1 MATRLLLHE
10 VLPKDAAVMYYAET
24 RRGTTVQPVDVVATG
39 RILVVDDDRAFG
51 NFMLAALE
59 SGGHDAEWAST
70 VADGLAC
77 LYHSRYDLVI
87 VDLKLPDGSGLEL
100 LRNAGDD
107 GLLHNSAAVLLT
119 GYDFEAP
126 HDIRVFSKATDLER
140 FLAGVGEIVAQ
151 AKRKRAARALRG
163 GSGHSGLASDRPG
176 TKQRTRIDLVLY
188 TSPASDKCQK
198 AIRAIQQVLDRYNV
212 SQVKF
217 TICDVAKN
225 PQVAEEDSIVFT
237 PTLVKRGPGPRTWLI
252 GNLDQTDLL
261 VDLLDVSGVDRR
273 RD

>member
-1 MATRLLLHE
+1 
-10 VLPKDAAVMYYAET
+10 MYYAET
-24 RRGTTVQPVDVVATG
+24 RRSSTVQPVDILATG

-59 SGGHDAEWAST
+59 SSGHDVEWAST
-70 VADGLAC
+70 IADGLSC
-77 LYHSRYDLVI
+77 LYNSRYDLVI

-100 LRNAGDD
+100 LRNADDD
-107 GLLHNSAAVLLT
+107 GLLQNSAAVLLT
-119 GYDFEAP
+119 GHDFEAP
-126 HDIRVFSKATDLER
+126 QDIRVFSKATDLDR
-140 FLAGVGEIVAQ
+140 FLAGAGEIVAQ
-151 AKRKRAARALRG
+151 AKRKRAVRALRG
-163 GSGHSGLASDRPG
+163 GNRHAALAPDKPG
-176 TKQRTRIDLVLY
+176 PKQRTRIDLVLY
-188 TSPASDKCQK
+188 TSPSSDKCQK

-212 SQVKF
+212 SQVNF

-225 PQVAEEDSIVFT
+225 PQGAEEDSIVFT

-252 GNLDQTDLL
+252 GNLDQADLL

>member
-1 MATRLLLHE
+1 
-10 VLPKDAAVMYYAET
+10 MYYGET
-24 RRGTTVQPVDVVATG
+24 RRATTVQPVNALATG
-39 RILVVDDDRAFG
+39 HILVVDDDPAFG

-59 SGGHDAEWAST
+59 CGGHDVEWAST
-70 VADGLAC
+70 VADGLAS
-77 LYHSRYDLVI
+77 LYNNRYDLVI

-100 LRNAGDD
+100 LRNAADD
-107 GLLHNSAAVLLT
+107 GLLHDSAAVLLT
-119 GYDFEAP
+119 GHDFEAP
-126 HDIRVFSKATDLER
+126 DDIRVFSKATDLER
-140 FLAGVGEIVAQ
+140 FLAGAGEIVAQ
-151 AKRKRAARALRG
+151 AKRKRTMRALRAG
-163 GSGHSGLASDRPG
+163 NGHSGVASDKPG

-198 AIRAIQQVLDRYNV
+198 AIRAIRRVLDRYNV
-212 SQVKF
+212 SQVNF
-217 TICDVAKN
+217 TICDVAKD

-252 GNLDQTDLL
+252 GNLDQADLL

>member
-1 MATRLLLHE
+1 MATCLLLHE

-24 RRGTTVQPVDVVATG
+24 RRSTSVQPGDVLATG

-59 SGGHDAEWAST
+59 SGGHHVEWAST
-70 VADGLAC
+70 LADGLSC
-77 LYHSRYDLVI
+77 LHNSRYDLVI

-100 LRNAGDD
+100 LRNADDD
-107 GLLHNSAAVLLT
+107 GLLRNSAAVLLT
-119 GYDFEAP
+119 GHDFEAP

-140 FLAGVGEIVAQ
+140 FLAGAGEIVAQ

-163 GSGHSGLASDRPG
+163 GNGHAGLASDNPR
-176 TKQRTRIDLVLY
+176 TKRRTRIDLVLY
-188 TSPASDKCQK
+188 TSPASGKCQK

-212 SQVKF
+212 SQVNF
-217 TICDVAKN
+217 TICDVAAD
-225 PQVAEEDSIVFT
+225 PEVAEEDSIVFT

-252 GNLDQTDLL
+252 GNLDQADVL
-261 VDLLDVSGVDRR
+261 VDLLDGSGVDRR

>member
-1 MATRLLLHE
+1 
-10 VLPKDAAVMYYAET
+10 MYYAET
-24 RRGTTVQPVDVVATG
+24 CRVTTVQPVDATTTG
-39 RILVVDDDRAFG
+39 RILIVDDDRTFG

-59 SGGHDAEWAST
+59 GSGHDVGWAST

-87 VDLKLPDGSGLEL
+87 IDLKLPDGSGLDL
-100 LRNAGDD
+100 LRNADDD
-107 GLLHNSAAVLLT
+107 GLLHDSAAVLLT
-119 GYDFEAP
+119 GHDFEAP
-126 HDIRVFSKATDLER
+126 DDIRVFNKANDLDP

-163 GSGHSGLASDRPG
+163 GNGHSALAADKPG
-176 TKQRTRIDLVLY
+176 TKPRARIDLVLY

-198 AIRAIQQVLDRYNV
+198 AIRAIRQVLDRYNV

-217 TICDVAKN
+217 TICDVAKD
-225 PQVAEEDSIVFT
+225 PEVAEEDSIVFT

-252 GNLDQTDLL
+252 GNLDQPDLL